1 MSWAHP
7 VVVVSPAVA
16 GWAVLRVVTVFPVLA
31 MHWFSLGLPRSP
43 ECRGSLRFK
52 KAMSTRLEKD
62 SPRLCATDTLSVQ
75 QSTALHGGLT
85 FLILSMSVVHFVQ
98 NALQNKLQ
106 ISFGLLVFRQLAHF
120 DHATTID
127 WDVQRKCHSYFTPS
141 QLRVAQG
148 VLLERSC
155 KIR

>member
-16 GWAVLRVVTVFPVLA
+16 GSAVLRVVTVFPVLA

-52 KAMSTRLEKD
+52 KAMSTRLEKDSPRLWD

-106 ISFGLLVFRQLAHF
+106 ISFGLLVFRHLAHF
-120 DHATTID
+120 DHATTI
-127 WDVQRKCHSYFTPS
+127 
-141 QLRVAQG
+141 
-148 VLLERSC
+148 
-155 KIR
+155 

>member
-1 MSWAHP
+1 VSWAHP

-16 GWAVLRVVTVFPVLA
+16 GSAVLRVVTVFPVLA

-52 KAMSTRLEKD
+52 KALSTRLEKD

-106 ISFGLLVFRQLAHF
+106 ISFGLLVFRHLAHF
-120 DHATTID
+120 DHATTI
-127 WDVQRKCHSYFTPS
+127 
-141 QLRVAQG
+141 
-148 VLLERSC
+148 
-155 KIR
+155 